1 MIAFSFPM
9 TVHLRRRTPCRLLLL
24 SLAFLL
30 PAIAAQARDLSAIA
44 AVDATHCRALQNN
57 GVLRA
62 SAPVSCEQLR
72 IVRFAY
78 LDFEGK
84 QHNDGEIMVMAAA
97 AEHVQALFAELL
109 TRRFPIAAARQ
120 MQTYRGDDQASMR
133 ANNTSAFND
142 RAITNAS
149 APSLHAYGLA
159 IDINP
164 VQNPFI
170 EVGKD
175 GKASISPVA
184 GRTYLN
190 RQSTRPGKPARKG
203 MAEEVVDLLAMHG
216 FTIWGG
222 DWDAPLDYQ
231 HFQVS
236 RSLAKKLAAL
246 PEAQARAAFDAHVA
260 DYRKCI
266 AGKPSATARLQCAV
280 P

>member
-1 MIAFSFPM
+1 MPTFRSAYPVISHRFAA
-9 TVHLRRRTPCRLLLL
+9 LLLTSFMTL
-24 SLAFLL
+24 S
-30 PAIAAQARDLSAIA
+30 PASQAREASTIIP
-44 AVDATHCRALQNN
+44 VDAHICSALRNQ

-62 SAPVSCEQLR
+62 SAPVKCEQLR
-72 IVRFAY
+72 VVQFSY
-78 LDFEGK
+78 LDFDGK
-84 QHNDGEIMVMAAA
+84 VRNDGEIMVMAATA
-97 AEHVQALFAELL
+97 SHVQSLFAELL
-109 TRRFPIAAARQ
+109 KQRFPLAGAKM
-120 MQTYRGDDQASMR
+120 MQQYRGDDQASMR

-266 AGKPSATARLQCAV
+266 AGKPSATARVQCAV